1 MGCCGKARANLSYSR
16 GASAPATAAMSQ
28 TSTAAVQQPM
38 LGPTSGGGNHVVM
51 LRYTGKS
58 SIVVRGPASGKQYQ
72 FSMAEPVRSVAVRD
86 AVVFLRTG
94 YFRTS

>member
-16 GASAPATAAMSQ
+16 GASAPATAATSQ
-28 TSTAAVQQPM
+28 TRMATVQQPM
-38 LGPTSGGGNHVVM
+38 LRQAGGGNRVVM

-58 SIVVRGPASGKQYQ
+58 SIVVRGPATGKQYQ
-72 FSMAEPVRSVAVRD
+72 FSAAEPVRAVSVSD

-94 YFRTS
+94 YFRTR

>member
-16 GASAPATAAMSQ
+16 GASSPTTAAMSQ
-28 TSTAAVQQPM
+28 TSTATVQQPV
-38 LGPTSGGGNHVVM
+38 LRQTGGVNHVVM
-51 LRYTGKS
+51 LRYTCKS
-58 SIVVRGPASGKQYQ
+58 SIVVRGPATGKQYQ
-72 FSMAEPVRSVAVRD
+72 FSAAEPVRSVTVSD